1 MLSRTVTE
9 IARRDYV
16 KTPYTGNLSNKNGQV
31 DIGGHFKEMMAEVLH
46 LAKGVK
52 AAGILSNQIVLSMSR
67 QVKDALTLKLQGM
80 EATNLP
86 WSNSHIKSM
95 EDLRRNLQEE
105 VKRQNERNAQA
116 DVVIDI
122 MLRISARNVQILIEQ
137 VQKPFGV
144 DSEEALLEIKRRLE
158 EEFFAEPYLRRRQ
171 ILELVKDV
179 GLAHTQPEV
188 ILLTGILEDIYERTA
203 DWIVKTNAEGIKE
216 LYDQNTPQVGEGEKL
231 RSLIERMSNDSH
243 ALTSYRAL
251 VVAGLEEGRSFENV
265 VAEIKRKTRTDIPS
279 LDQVPQRGPDTVL
292 AARVE
297 DARLLAF
304 QAGFQMASDALAGGQ
319 TEKRQ
324 RTEGVRPYISAP
336 QTSVAT
342 PTVQCHYWDG
352 NRCEYEEVTKR
363 ECRFRGSH
371 VQGVNTFQKHYVQRL
386 PDMEKYQEW
395 LSQQRNNTGSSSDI
409 MNNFDVNNKRQIYP
423 VSSLSFAAIT
433 KLAEQPI
440 MAVSDGG
447 STGHIMSL
455 DTANELVSCGVIPSV
470 LPILPGTMSVVFGKA
485 EATEP
490 VIGEVVTKWHSRQGP
505 GGQKYSSYIN
515 I

>member
-1 MLSRTVTE
+1 LKGNFLKKENHNNDRKKRIIHLYFSSMLSRTVTE
-9 IARRDYV
+9 IVRRDYV

-31 DIGGHFKEMMAEVLH
+31 DIGGNFKEMMAEVLH

-52 AAGILSNQIVLSMSR
+52 AAGILSKQNVLSMPR
-67 QVKDALTLKLQGM
+67 QVKEALTLRLQGM
-80 EATNLP
+80 EATIQP
-86 WSNSHIKSM
+86 WTNSHVKSM

-144 DSEEALLEIKRRLE
+144 DSEEALVEIRRRME
-158 EEFFAEPYLRRRQ
+158 EEFFAEAYLRRQQ
-171 ILELVKDV
+171 ILELVKGV
-179 GLAHTQPEV
+179 GLARTQPEV

-203 DWIVKTNAEGIKE
+203 DWLVTIDAEGIKE

-251 VVAGLEEGRSFENV
+251 VEAGLEEDRSFENV
-265 VAEIKRKTRTDIPS
+265 VAAIKKKTRTDIPS
-279 LDQVPQRGPDTVL
+279 LDLLPQRGPDTLL

-297 DARLLAF
+297 EGVGSDARLLAF

-324 RTEGVRPYISAP
+324 RTEGVRPYVSAP
-336 QTSVAT
+336 QTTVAT
-342 PTVQCHYWDG
+342 PSLQCHYWDG
-352 NRCEYEEVTKR
+352 NRCDYEEVTKR

-371 VQGVNTFQKHYVQRL
+371 MQGVNTFQKHYVQRL

-395 LSQQRNNTGSSSDI
+395 LSQQRNSTSSSSDN
-409 MNNFDVNNKRQIYP
+409 MNNFDVNSKRQLYP
-423 VSSLSFAAIT
+423 VSSLSCSAIT
-433 KLAEQPI
+433 
-440 MAVSDGG
+440 
-447 STGHIMSL
+447 
-455 DTANELVSCGVIPSV
+455 NLVQRGV
-470 LPILPGTMSVVFGKA
+470 LR
-485 EATEP
+485 
-490 VIGEVVTKWHSRQGP
+490 VTLCP
-505 GGQKYSSYIN
+505 
-515 I
+515 